1 VFETMQF
8 LLHFLGFTYDRFSC
22 RLVFILYRFKSFA
35 IFNITLTLLKYDT
48 FWSLE
53 FCFKCRW
60 VAFLSLNLGHSGVM
74 VIRGRSGKTHWVLWE
89 CCLQSSDELNRG
101 GVNWSLGK
109 AKTLHLSIASDYF
122 LALNENASQAFH
134 FRTRYKSK
142 LKLIPEIRLILM
154 VLSFLLLVLVHSKI
168 SK

>member
-1 VFETMQF
+1 VI
-8 LLHFLGFTYDRFSC
+8 RVNVS
-22 RLVFILYRFKSFA
+22 VSK
-35 IFNITLTLLKYDT
+35 NV
-48 FWSLE
+48 SLQ
-53 FCFKCRW
+53 FCFQCRW

-74 VIRGRSGKTHWVLWE
+74 VIRGRSRKTHWVLWE

-122 LALNENASQAFH
+122 LSVNENAFQAFQ

-142 LKLIPEIRLILM
+142 LILIPEIRLILM
-154 VLSFLLLVLVHSKI
+154 VLSFLLLVVVHSKT